1 MDALKNRLFTDRIS
15 TEHRAPSCSR
25 AAEPNPVIDRI
36 TVVPRESVQGDVKE
50 QQVLVQRVPVQQVL
64 VLQLQA
70 LVQQV
75 LTQSVPLWQAPVEPS
90 PKWCL
95 DWLQVLA

>member
-1 MDALKNRLFTDRIS
+1 M
-15 TEHRAPSCSR
+15 
-25 AAEPNPVIDRI
+25 
-36 TVVPRESVQGDVKE
+36 VPRESVQGDFKE
-50 QQVLVQRVPVQQVL
+50 QRVLVQRVPEQQVL
-64 VLQLQA
+64 VLQLQALVQQLQA

-75 LTQSVPLWQAPVEPS
+75 LTQSVPLLQAPVEPS